1 MNVIIASDFHI
12 RYFDNEEDRLRKEIV
27 IEFLRTLIGKTDLL
41 ILNGDIFD
49 LWFVWNSVIIKGY
62 FSILK
67 VLTDIQASGCRIVFI
82 AGNHD
87 FWFKDFL
94 SKEIKIEI
102 YPEFFAETIDGL
114 RFFVAHGDRFTINDY
129 RYKLFRSFI
138 RNKIVM
144 HCFELIHP
152 DLSLRL
158 GMLMSRSSRKVK
170 IPAEAVKKREQGL
183 FISAKKKS
191 AFFDLVVFGH
201 SHRSVQ
207 KNFEKGIYINTGD
220 WIKGSSYLQI
230 KEGQIKL
237 QEYKKKE

>member
-1 MNVIIASDFHI
+1 
-12 RYFDNEEDRLRKEIV
+12 
-27 IEFLRTLIGKTDLL
+27 
-41 ILNGDIFD
+41 
-49 LWFVWNSVIIKGY
+49 
-62 FSILK
+62 
-67 VLTDIQASGCRIVFI
+67 
-82 AGNHD
+82 
-87 FWFKDFL
+87 
-94 SKEIKIEI
+94 
-102 YPEFFAETIDGL
+102 
-114 RFFVAHGDRFTINDY
+114 
-129 RYKLFRSFI
+129 
-138 RNKIVM
+138 M